1 MGMGRLGAQ
10 RRALTMVLP
19 DLPITALVPAI
30 KTALEASPS
39 LVLQAPPGAGKTTI
53 VPLSLLD
60 AAWRK
65 GGKILMLEPRRLAT
79 RAAARRM
86 ASLLSEPVGETVGY
100 RVRLERKIGLATRI
114 EVITDGIF
122 TRMIQD
128 DPALEGIA
136 AVIFDE
142 FHERR
147 LETDLGLA
155 LTLETQ
161 EALRPDLRLI
171 AMSATLDA
179 APVASLMGNAAI
191 LTASG
196 RMFPVERRHRPAP
209 APGRLAESVV
219 DAILDALDAPGDI
232 LVFLPGGAEIRRVDR
247 LLGDRIRAPNIRV
260 WPLYG
265 DLDPASQDRA
275 LSPAAAG
282 ERKIVLSTSIA
293 ETSLTI
299 EGVTQVIDAGQTRRS
314 RYDPRTGMTRL
325 ETVPV
330 SQATAEQRA
339 GRAGRTAP
347 GIAWRLWPEAAHK
360 ALASFPTPEI
370 ALTDAADLALELAA
384 WGIDD
389 PAKLRLLDPP
399 PEAAFA
405 TARRLLLNLGALD
418 ESGRLTAHGRAMAKL
433 GLPPRLAH
441 MVRAASPEHGA
452 LAVAIAAVLTEPD
465 EARGPDLRARLERL
479 SGRQTDIAKRLA
491 RQGGIAWRMIEPS
504 AAGSVLA
511 LAYPD
516 RIAQRR
522 GGGKFRLASGQ
533 GAWLAETDPLAAS
546 DFLAVADLDG
556 QMPDSRIWLAAPLA
570 EAELFE
576 LYGDRITIEDAVWYE
591 PDTRSVQAKRRRKLG
606 ALVLSDTVLTA
617 PDPGAVSQ
625 ALLDWIRR
633 EGLDVL
639 AWNSAA
645 RQLQARVACLA
656 RLDENWP
663 ALDDASLLASLDRWL
678 TPAIEGKRSLPELQ
692 RIDLVATLAEM
703 LDWEQQRR
711 LDRLAPT
718 HLIVPSG
725 SRIPIEYGSGDQPVL
740 AVKLQELF
748 GLTQHPTI
756 AEGRIRLVLHLLSP
770 ARRPIQVTSDLGGFW
785 TGSYK
790 AVRADLRGRYP
801 KHPWPEDPLTAPPTA
816 RAKPRVK

>member
-1 MGMGRLGAQ
+1 MIA
-10 RRALTMVLP
+10 LP

-30 KTALEASPS
+30 SAALDAVPS

-60 AAWRK
+60 APWRN

-86 ASLLSEPVGETVGY
+86 ASLLTEPVGETVGY
-100 RVRLERKIGLATRI
+100 RVRLERKIGPATRI

-128 DPALEGIA
+128 DPALDGIA

-155 LTLETQ
+155 LALETQ

-171 AMSATLDA
+171 VMSATLDA
-179 APVASLMGNAAI
+179 APVAALMGNAEI

-196 RMFPVERRHRPAP
+196 RIFPVERRHRPAP
-209 APGRLAESVV
+209 ATGRLADSVV
-219 DAILDALDAPGDI
+219 ETILDALDSPGDI

-247 LLGDRIRAPNIRV
+247 LLGDRIRAPNVRV

-265 DLDPASQDRA
+265 DLDPAAQDRA
-275 LSPAAAG
+275 LAPAPAG

-360 ALASFPTPEI
+360 ALVQFPTPEI
-370 ALTDAADLALELAA
+370 ALADAADLALELAA

-399 PEAAFA
+399 PDSAFA
-405 TARRLLLNLGALD
+405 TARRLLLSFGALD
-418 ESGRLTAHGRAMAKL
+418 EAGRLTPHGRAMAKL

-479 SGRQTDIAKRLA
+479 SGRQTEIAKRLA
-491 RQGGIAWRMIEPS
+491 RQAGIGWRPLEPS
-504 AAGSVLA
+504 QAGSVLA

-533 GAWLAETDPLAAS
+533 GAWLTETDPLAAS

-556 QMPDSRIWLAAPLA
+556 QMPDSRIWLAAPVA
-570 EAELFE
+570 EADLVSLF
-576 LYGDRITIEDAVWYE
+576 GDRIKTEDAVWYE
-591 PDTRSVQAKRRRKLG
+591 PDTSSVQAKRRRKLG

-617 PDPGAVSQ
+617 PDPAAVTH

-639 AWNSAA
+639 AWSPAA

-656 RLDENWP
+656 RLEGNWP
-663 ALDDASLLASLDRWL
+663 SLDDASLLASLDEWL
-678 TPAIEGKRSLPELQ
+678 TPAIVGKRSLAELH
-692 RIDLVATLAEM
+692 RIDLAATLGEM
-703 LDWEQQRR
+703 LDWAQQRR

-725 SRIPIEYGSGDQPVL
+725 SRIAIDYNSGDQPVL

-748 GLTQHPTI
+748 GLTEHPTI

-770 ARRPIQVTSDLGGFW
+770 AQRPIQVTSDLAGFW

-816 RAKPRVK
+816 RAKPRGQ

>member
-1 MGMGRLGAQ
+1 M
-10 RRALTMVLP
+10 TELP

-30 KTALEASPS
+30 KTALDAAPS

-53 VPLSLLD
+53 VPLALLD
-60 AAWRK
+60 ASWRN

-86 ASLLSEPVGETVGY
+86 ASLLAEPVGETVGY
-100 RVRLERKIGLATRI
+100 RVRLERKIGPATRI

-136 AVIFDE
+136 AVLFDE

-155 LTLETQ
+155 LALETQ
-161 EALRPDLRLI
+161 ETLRPDLRLI

-179 APVASLMGNAAI
+179 APVARLMGNAEI
-191 LTASG
+191 ITASG
-196 RMFPVERRHRPAP
+196 RMFAVERRHRAAP
-209 APGRLAESVV
+209 AAGRLAEAVV
-219 DAILDALDAPGDI
+219 DTILDALDAPGDI

-265 DLDPASQDRA
+265 DLDPAAQDRA
-275 LSPAAAG
+275 LSPAPSG

-360 ALASFPTPEI
+360 ALAQFPTPEI

-405 TARRLLLNLGALD
+405 TARRLLQSLGALD
-418 ESGRLTAHGRAMAKL
+418 ASGRLTGHGRAMAKL
-433 GLPPRLAH
+433 GLPPRLGH
-441 MVRAASPEHGA
+441 MVRAAAPENGA

-465 EARGPDLRARLERL
+465 EARGVDLRARLERL
-479 SGRQTDIAKRLA
+479 SGRQTEIAKRLA
-491 RQGGIAWRMIEPS
+491 RQAGLAWRGIEPS
-504 AAGSVLA
+504 HAGSVLA

-546 DFLAVADLDG
+546 DWLAVADLDG

-570 EAELFE
+570 EAELIS
-576 LYGDRITIEDAVWYE
+576 LYGDRIKTEDAVWYA
-591 PDTRSVQAKRRRKLG
+591 PDTSSVQAKRRRKLG
-606 ALVLSDTVLTA
+606 ALVLSDTVLSA
-617 PDPGAVSQ
+617 PDPAAVSH

-633 EGLDVL
+633 EGLSVL
-639 AWNSAA
+639 AWSPAA

-656 RLDENWP
+656 RLDGHWP
-663 ALDDASLLASLDRWL
+663 ALDDASLLASLDQWL
-678 TPAIEGKRSLPELQ
+678 APAIAGKRSLADLH
-692 RIDLVATLAEM
+692 RIDLAATLGQL

-718 HLIVPSG
+718 HLVVPSG
-725 SRIPIEYGSGDQPVL
+725 SRIPIDYHAGDQPVL

-770 ARRPIQVTSDLGGFW
+770 AQRPIQVTSDLAGFW
-785 TGSYK
+785 AGSYK

-816 RAKPRVK
+816 RAKPRGQ